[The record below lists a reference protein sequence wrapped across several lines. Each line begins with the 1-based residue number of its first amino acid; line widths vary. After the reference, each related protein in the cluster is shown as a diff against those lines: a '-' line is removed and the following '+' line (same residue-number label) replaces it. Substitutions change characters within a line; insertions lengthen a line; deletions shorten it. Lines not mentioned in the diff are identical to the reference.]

1 VGKVAAPLS
10 QTNKVT
16 MIGFT
21 DTDESLGPAKL
32 TNEVLN
38 IMEKIPDT
46 VTSMT
51 GYKCKQ
57 TAFT

>member
-1 VGKVAAPLS
+1 MAPKNLS
-10 QTNKVT
+10 YFQ
-16 MIGFT
+16 FS

-46 VTSMT
+46 VTTMT
-51 GYKCKQ
+51 GHKIKSAL
-57 TAFT
+57 T